1 MQKLWCRICL
11 PVQNTLEK
19 AEETSRS
26 VLETNSNSFL
36 SEWDKS
42 LIFDNCWQY
51 LPWGE
56 AYFFRL
62 WVIISAEMEWSFH
75 SGWNEMESFHSCRN
89 GVVIPFCPE
98 WSVHSI
104 PAGMERLHF
113 IPARMEWAFH
123 SGWKEMATQ
132 FQSWWNWV
140 KISYQQDIFTFYLMP
155 FNTYFT
161 EMCNPFPPFLGTA
174 KAYVPIRRFFGPPV
188 HPSFSSNLQDL
199 HPWYDFF

>member
-1 MQKLWCRICL
+1 MSLSLFFFLKYYSKHSCIYPVIQATSNKLMQKLWCRICL

-19 AEETSRS
+19 AEETSRV

-75 SGWNEMESFHSCRN
+75 SGWNEMESFHSCKN
-89 GVVIPFCPE
+89 GVVIPFWPE
-98 WSVHSI
+98 WSVHTI
-104 PAGMERLHF
+104 PVGME
-113 IPARMEWAFH
+113 WSFH
-123 SGWKEMATQ
+123 SGLKEIT
-132 FQSWWNWV
+132 
-140 KISYQQDIFTFYLMP
+140 T
-155 FNTYFT
+155 
-161 EMCNPFPPFLGTA
+161 
-174 KAYVPIRRFFGPPV
+174 
-188 HPSFSSNLQDL
+188 
-199 HPWYDFF
+199 